1 MNPFVRQTL
10 DKVRYFA
17 ASRGAARSGKLK
29 RVTTGGKPTPRRS
42 YSAVAIRPGLMACNS
57 VMRYAGRRTLE
68 KDAPSLPVP
77 GCREGKCSCRYVK
90 LADRRSGE
98 ERRLPY
104 GTVGLSGKL
113 GSDNRETGDRR
124 GQRACAKPR
133 AYFNNYD

>member
-10 DKVRYFA
+10 DKVRHFA
-17 ASRGAARSGKLK
+17 ATRGATRSSKLE
-29 RVTTGGKPTPRRS
+29 RVTTRSKPTPRRS

-57 VMRYAGRRTLE
+57 VMRYAGRRLLE
-68 KDAPSLPVP
+68 KDAPPLPLL

-90 LADRRSGE
+90 LGDRRSGE

-104 GTVGLSGKL
+104 GTIRLTGQLD
-113 GSDNRETGDRR
+113 SDNRQPADRR
-124 GQRACAKPR
+124 AQRACAKPR